1 MIGLCAT
8 HLSSLVRESRM
19 AVAQRVAV
27 AAPLHE
33 TRDDIDTYI
42 HIFIVSVETISRMAV
57 AQCVAV
63 AAPLHETRE
72 DIDTYIHTFTVSGET
87 ISDGCGSVCRC
98 SCSTT

>member
-1 MIGLCAT
+1 MAQRVALAAPLHETRGDIGT
-8 HLSSLVRESRM
+8 YIYLSSLERSSRM

-42 HIFIVSVETISRMAV
+42 HTFI
-57 AQCVAV
+57 
-63 AAPLHETRE
+63 L
-72 DIDTYIHTFTVSGET
+72 SGET
-87 ISDGCGSVCRC
+87 ISEGCGSACRC